1 MIDQVHTQKACTL
14 NLNNLIAAALLFV
27 VLFKFY
33 EPDRKPRLA
42 MLCIYYC
49 CQQMPLNNGD
59 LASSL
64 PALMSVMM
72 NEEQPGH
79 IV

>member
-1 MIDQVHTQKACTL
+1 
-14 NLNNLIAAALLFV
+14 
-27 VLFKFY
+27 
-33 EPDRKPRLA
+33 

-79 IV
+79 IVLCVFNVLGQQQAFCSHLFLHM